1 MPDGET
7 NDTSMKRKIFE
18 NAIRYIDKLNLNECD
33 KSIVGFM
40 ILWTAYNSSYNM
52 SNFHGNDQSR
62 FIQYF
67 TSIAERYVVEHRSE
81 IVDGFKSTNTEGRE
95 CVKNLDHNESRRRRT
110 PEATFIQDNEREPI
124 NLNKLASTIY
134 IIRCNLFHGDK
145 DIVDNE
151 GDKELIKWAYELL
164 LNIAKEHYNI

>member
-81 IVDGFKSTNTEGRE
+81 IVDGFFSRASDFNVEKANYLCLRDLSVYYDAVDRKS
-95 CVKNLDHNESRRRRT
+95 V
-110 PEATFIQDNEREPI
+110 
-124 NLNKLASTIY
+124 
-134 IIRCNLFHGDK
+134 
-145 DIVDNE
+145 V
-151 GDKELIKWAYELL
+151 
-164 LNIAKEHYNI
+164 